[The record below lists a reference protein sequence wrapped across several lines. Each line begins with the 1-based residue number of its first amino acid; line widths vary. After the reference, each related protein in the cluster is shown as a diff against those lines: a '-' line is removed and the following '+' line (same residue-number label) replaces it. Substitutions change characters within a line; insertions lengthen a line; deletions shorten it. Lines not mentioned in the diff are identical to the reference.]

1 MSNTK
6 YQVFISSTYVDLIE
20 ERRVVMESILKMD
33 CIPAGMELFP
43 AANDEQFEFIKR
55 VIDDCDYY
63 IIILG
68 GRYGSSGS
76 DGIGYTEKEFDY
88 AISKGI
94 PVVSFIHE
102 DPGNLPVKKSDLDP
116 MAAGKLA
123 EFRNKVRTG
132 RLVNFWSNKDDLGA
146 KVVIGLIHAI
156 KTNKRPGWNRGGS
169 RSNED
174 LLQELDSLRTENG
187 KMAQEQSSLLGKL
200 KALETK
206 DVTGIAGGADL
217 FHVKGTWLYFYKSN
231 HGSSQSYDKD
241 WEGDISWNE
250 IMYHLHPILIEWKN
264 ETFVQGHLAE
274 IFSVKFAPS
283 SKSSSRYKIDEDVF
297 FTIRNQLMALNLI
310 DVQSLTTVKGGTAL
324 FWKTTPRGSQ
334 LGSELRLVKK

>member
-20 ERRVVMESILKMD
+20 ERRAVMESILKMD

-63 IIILG
+63 VIILG

-88 AISKGI
+88 ALSKGI

-102 DPGNLPVKKSDLDP
+102 DPGSIPVKKSDLDP
-116 MAAGKLA
+116 ATVSKMA

-169 RSNED
+169 RSNEE
-174 LLQELDSLRTENG
+174 LLQEIDSLRTENG
-187 KMAQEQSSLLGKL
+187 KVIGEYSSLAEKL
-200 KALETK
+200 KTLETRE
-206 DVTGIAGGADL
+206 VIGIAGGDDL
-217 FHVKGTWLYFYKSN
+217 FHVKGTYTVSYR
-231 HGSSQSYDKD
+231 GGSYDKE
-241 WEGDISWNE
+241 WAGDISWNE
-250 IMYHLHPILIEWKN
+250 ILYHLHPILLEWN
-264 ETFVQGHLAE
+264 SDSIVRAHLTRTF
-274 IFSVKFAPS
+274 S
-283 SKSSSRYKIDEDVF
+283 SKFDSSSQGSLSKHMDEDVF
-297 FTIRNQLMALNLI
+297 FTIRNQLMALKLV
-310 DVQSLTTVKGGTAL
+310 DVQSLSTTKGGTAL
-324 FWKTTPRGSQ
+324 FWKTTQQGSR
-334 LGSELRLVKK
+334 LGSELRLIKK